1 MWAKKKGVRG
11 QHQRQAGRT
20 NGPVVELFSLELS
33 LEIKMA
39 PAPGYLRGLWLALPT
54 QVSSKLPSL
63 ALSALPPFHPNA
75 ATVSR
80 SLFPG
85 RKRGGRRRS
94 ARRRAGVPYR
104 KPGNN

>member
-1 MWAKKKGVRG
+1 MDKKERARD

-33 LEIKMA
+33 LELKMA

-54 QVSSKLPSL
+54 QVSSRPHSTALP
-63 ALSALPPFHPNA
+63 ALPPFHPSA

-94 ARRRAGVPYR
+94 ARRRAGVPCR